1 MRVLIESDG
10 RKEEQKNRGGL
21 GARGEGG
28 NLLTDVGEGEVV
40 GVLFEGGDVGVTDGL
55 LKAVVMVLRSVGGV
69 EVDVATVVL
78 GNVSTID

>member
-21 GARGEGG
+21 GARGEEGS
-28 NLLTDVGEGEVV
+28 LLTDVGEGEVV
-40 GVLFEGGDVGVTDGL
+40 GLLFEGGDVGVMDGL
-55 LKAVVMVLRSVGGV
+55 LKAVVVVLRSVGGV

>member
-1 MRVLIESDG
+1 MVE
-10 RKEEQKNRGGL
+10 KKNKKFRGGL
-21 GARGEGG
+21 GAGGEGG
-28 NLLTDVGEGEVV
+28 SLLTVVGEGEVV
-40 GVLFEGGDVGVTDGL
+40 SVLFEGGDVGVTDGL